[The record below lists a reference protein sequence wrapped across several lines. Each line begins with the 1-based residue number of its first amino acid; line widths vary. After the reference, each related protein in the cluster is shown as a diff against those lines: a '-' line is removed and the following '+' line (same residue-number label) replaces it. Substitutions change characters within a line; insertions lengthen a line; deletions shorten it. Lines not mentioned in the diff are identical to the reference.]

1 MQCSSRERV
10 LLADNNAHPN
20 PASSLQNEVLGIG
33 LNGKGWGW
41 VDWAGFGVEQ
51 YNTTLNDSAVKYFHQ
66 SEVFGRYQGIA
77 ERLSRSFVHV
87 LLGLSIRVNPKMFC
101 FLLFY
106 L

>member
-1 MQCSSRERV
+1 MANLSAESRERV

-51 YNTTLNDSAVKYFHQ
+51 F
-66 SEVFGRYQGIA
+66 
-77 ERLSRSFVHV
+77 
-87 LLGLSIRVNPKMFC
+87 
-101 FLLFY
+101 
-106 L
+106 